1 MRILI
6 LSDLHANPWALQ
18 AIEQDAG
25 PLDYVLCAGD
35 VVSYGPDPAG
45 AIAWLREHDAITVR
59 GNHDN
64 AVGFN
69 AHPRASPAKAHIAMA
84 LRDWTRAKLSE
95 KDLGWLQ
102 RLPVRL
108 TWELQDR
115 RFALVH
121 ATPFDPLFDYRMTP
135 QVSDEQ
141 LDAMLTGAQG
151 DVVIAG
157 HTHLPFTRRHRQCL
171 VVNPGSAGQP
181 LDGDPRAAYA
191 LWVDGQVS
199 LHRVPYDQS
208 PLLAAVGDMG
218 LPTTAAS
225 DLTRIVQTA
234 RL

>member
-6 LSDLHANPWALQ
+6 LSDLHANPWALR
-18 AIEQDAG
+18 AIDKDAG
-25 PLDYVLCAGD
+25 PVDFVLCAGD

-64 AVGFN
+64 AVGFD
-69 AHPRASPAKAHIAMA
+69 AHPRASPAKAHVAMA
-84 LRDWTRAKLSE
+84 LRDWTRTRLSE
-95 KDLGWLQ
+95 GELGWLR
-102 RLPVRL
+102 RLPVRI
-108 TWELQDR
+108 TWELEDR

-135 QVSDEQ
+135 Q
-141 LDAMLTGAQG
+141 
-151 DVVIAG
+151 
-157 HTHLPFTRRHRQCL
+157 HRQCL

-191 LWVDGQVS
+191 LWVDGEVS
-199 LHRVPYDQS
+199 LHRVVYDQS
-208 PLLAAVGDMG
+208 RLLAAIAAMG
-218 LPTTAAS
+218 LQAEIAS
-225 DLTRIVQTA
+225 ELTRIVQTA